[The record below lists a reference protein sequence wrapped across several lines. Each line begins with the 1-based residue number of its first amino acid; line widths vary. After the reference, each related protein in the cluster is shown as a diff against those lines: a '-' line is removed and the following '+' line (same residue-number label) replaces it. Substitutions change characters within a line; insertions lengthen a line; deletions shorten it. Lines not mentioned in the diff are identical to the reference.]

1 MKLIEVIHT
10 IQLFCP
16 ADYGQ
21 GHKLDLCDAMGG
33 SHCPLN
39 LPLDKAVLMC
49 EVCPMSEH
57 ATMPEEIWLATN
69 SSNSSDQ

>member
-1 MKLIEVIHT
+1 MKLIEVLDI

-33 SHCPLN
+33 SHCPLG
-39 LPLDKAVLMC
+39 LPLDKAVLLC
-49 EVCPMSEH
+49 EACVMTEH
-57 ATMPEEIWLATN
+57 ATLAEEIWLAV
-69 SSNSSDQ
+69 SKAYSSDQ